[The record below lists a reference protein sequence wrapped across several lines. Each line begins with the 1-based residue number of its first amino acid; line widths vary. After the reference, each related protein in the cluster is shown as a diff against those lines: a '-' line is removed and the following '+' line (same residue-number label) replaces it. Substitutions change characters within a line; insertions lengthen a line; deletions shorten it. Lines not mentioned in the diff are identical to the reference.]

1 MSGGPS
7 RRAALAALAAAATA
21 ACSSRPDGASPP
33 GAGGASSAGS
43 AGSSP
48 SGTSPAPT
56 PSSSS
61 ASPEPLPAVPAF
73 PAVPAAAAYALLPGE
88 VEPACK
94 QAALDAASA
103 ALTVD
108 AAAPSA
114 ASGPLEPLRAL
125 VPTGASTALEVVYP
139 QYGGLD
145 APRRTA
151 SVMLVAD
158 LLVAGATAGTAA
170 GATAAAP
177 ERRSTTVDLRLT
189 SEGGRWSVTEVLV
202 PELPAAAP
210 VDQLPEQ
217 TRQLLA
223 TDRVVLPGAARADLL
238 AGSVHPA
245 VVSTLLELSR
255 TWRLHVQVLT
265 SGHPVNVFAT
275 DRVSNH
281 TRGRAVDLWAL
292 DGVPVVEQ
300 DRSPWREVVEA
311 ATALGA
317 SEVGGPQDL
326 GGRGQFTDQV
336 HQDHLHL
343 GFGRA

>member
-1 MSGGPS
+1 VTGGPS

-21 ACSSRPDGASPP
+21 ACSSGPD
-33 GAGGASSAGS
+33 AGS
-43 AGSSP
+43 GSSTGSP
-48 SGTSPAPT
+48 GSSSSGTSPAPA
-56 PSSSS
+56 PSSST
-61 ASPEPLPAVPAF
+61 AGPEPSPAVPAV
-73 PAVPAAAAYALLPGE
+73 PAVPAAAPYALLPGE

-108 AAAPSA
+108 AAAPA
-114 ASGPLEPLRAL
+114 ADATPLEPLRAL

-145 APRRTA
+145 GPRRTA

-158 LLVAGATAGTAA
+158 LLVAGATTGAVA
-170 GATAAAP
+170 GAAAAAP

-202 PELPAAAP
+202 PVLPAAVP
-210 VDQLPEQ
+210 VDQLPEP

-223 TDRVVLPGAARADLL
+223 TDRVELPGAARADLL
-238 AGSVHPA
+238 AGAVHPA
-245 VVSTLLELSR
+245 VVSTLLELSQ